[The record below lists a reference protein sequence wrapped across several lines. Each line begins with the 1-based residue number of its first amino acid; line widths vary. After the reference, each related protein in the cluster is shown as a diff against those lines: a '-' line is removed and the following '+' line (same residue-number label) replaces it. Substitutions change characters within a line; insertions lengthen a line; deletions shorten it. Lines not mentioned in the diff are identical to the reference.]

1 MVSARNWL
9 VINNQKF
16 RLPQVSS
23 AHLPY
28 HDHYFPIIVNSEDE
42 LGYTSRGA
50 SGFGSTGK

>member
-28 HDHYFPIIVNSEDE
+28 HDHYFPIIVNSNV
-42 LGYTSRGA
+42 SRVQ
-50 SGFGSTGK
+50 